1 MPIGPWIA
9 NYTTGGRLMLASL
22 GAAGAVTGL
31 SSRFISTAALLAAGG
46 ALLLL
51 QRRQQQAAARHRQE
65 LALRKELLAYL
76 LFNGSPRSLP
86 AADLGRQISRMIAV
100 RSSFG
105 RAALMLRDES
115 GRLAVAG
122 SAGFDDLSVEALNR
136 WGDSVSGNGL
146 SIAAIAAG
154 KERVATSSFILTL
167 DRRCA
172 ERNPLSTM
180 SCKTVHIVPMR
191 TAHGMIG
198 ALVVCTSPRATG
210 RRPET
215 TDPLLLSDGP
225 ARLPLADR
233 LQPLEALA
241 LRLTMQL
248 AAPVNV
254 TPVWP
259 ARALPRQ
266 ERHGRPARDR
276 QARGAGGTGRRSP
289 EETVSPLGAVSTS
302 TALDRVRRLF
312 NPATPPLPCVTGVS
326 GRPPMH
332 AWR

>member
-1 MPIGPWIA
+1 MLIGPWIA
-9 NYTTGGRLMLASL
+9 NNTTGGRLMLALL

-31 SSRFISTAALLAAGG
+31 SSRFVSTAALLAAGG
-46 ALLLL
+46 ALLVLH
-51 QRRQQQAAARHRQE
+51 RRQGQAAALHRQE

-86 AADLGRQISRMIAV
+86 AADLGRQISRMVAV
-100 RSSFG
+100 RSCFG
-105 RAALMLRDES
+105 RAALMVRDGS

-136 WGDSVSGNGL
+136 WGESVSGNGL

-154 KERVATSSFILTL
+154 KERVATSSFTLTL

-198 ALVVCTSPRATG
+198 ALVVCTSPRAAG
-210 RRPET
+210 RESK
-215 TDPLLLSDGP
+215 DPLHLSDAP

-248 AAPVNV
+248 AAPEDV

-259 ARALPRQ
+259 ARSLPRQ
-266 ERHGRPARDR
+266 ERHSRPARDR
-276 QARGAGGTGRRSP
+276 QARGASGSGRRSA
-289 EETVSPLGAVSTS
+289 EESVSPLGAVSTA
-302 TALDRVRRLF
+302 TALDRVRRLST
-312 NPATPPLPCVTGVS
+312 PATPPLPCVTGVS